1 MADPQDLPRAAPTH
15 HPDHRFNAILGW
27 SIAWSAI
34 PASIFAGSILGWSTG
49 QLTWQGALPAMV
61 GSVAVM
67 AVINLYGYKQKA
79 PKVPELKNPGPVML
93 FIALLTWCFVA
104 WQSWMWFHPPAQV
117 AQPVQPTQSAQSY
130 TKAQLDEAVAKAK
143 QGQLEQDKKDA
154 AQQST
159 DAVANATAPLR
170 AQIAQLQSDKPVSVD
185 KLPTSLRVLFNSDG
199 TYSQL
204 DQKNIAAWEPINL
217 LDPGGLLV
225 RPPPVRAFVIVF
237 KKPIAFDDVQ
247 IDGHNTGM
255 IGKATTTDPAFIIV
269 SFNYSLVG
277 LVDIAVQNKHK

>member
-1 MADPQDLPRAAPTH
+1 MADSQELRRTPPAML
-15 HPDHRFNAILGW
+15 DHDRRFYTILGW

-34 PASIFAGSILGWSTG
+34 PASIFAGSILGLYAG
-49 QLTWQGALPAMV
+49 QLSLQSALPSML

-67 AVINLYGYKQKA
+67 AVINFVGYKQKA
-79 PKVPELKNPGPVML
+79 PELKNPGPVML
-93 FIALLTWCFVA
+93 FIALLTWCFVG
-104 WQSWMWFHPPAQV
+104 WQTWMWFHPPAQV
-117 AQPVQPTQSAQSY
+117 AQPAQPAQSAQSY
-130 TKAQLDEAVAKAK
+130 TKAQLDEAIAKAK
-143 QGQLEQDKKDA
+143 QDQLDQDKKDA

-159 DAVANATAPLR
+159 DAVANATTSLR

-185 KLPTSLRVLFNSDG
+185 KLPTSLRVLFNNDG

-204 DQKNIAAWEPINL
+204 DQKNIAAWDPINL
-217 LDPGGLLV
+217 WEGGGLLT
-225 RPPPVRAFVIVF
+225 RPPPVMSFVIVF

-255 IGKATTTDPAFIIV
+255 IGKATTTDPAFVIV

-277 LVDIAVQNKHK
+277 LVDIILQNKHK